1 MTAKQSLRSKDLK
14 KEVKSDVIPSEVEG
28 SSKLENTTRTGKI
41 ATSPKAPRN
50 DTLSIPVYSL
60 LGKEAGTM
68 DLPKEIFGAPVNKKL
83 LAQAL
88 RVYMA
93 NQKTLPGSTKTRGE
107 INATKAKV
115 WRQKG
120 TGRARHGAKS
130 APIFVGGG
138 VAFGPKPRNISLDL
152 PKKMK
157 HAALLSALS
166 AKALDQ
172 DIVGINGLDKAT
184 GKTKE
189 MALFVSALREKS
201 KGKSQKSE
209 SVLIVISEKQD
220 NVTRAVRNIDRL
232 NVLPVAQLNAYEILK
247 HHTLILTKESV
258 EKLAGDKKGAEKAN

>member
-1 MTAKQSLRSKDLK
+1 MPVK
-14 KEVKSDVIPSEVEG
+14 KEVKSSNKAIKE
-28 SSKLENTTRTGKI
+28 SSDATKYKKVVLLNSSI
-41 ATSPKAPRN
+41 AKNS
-50 DTLSIPVYSL
+50 LSIPVYSL
-60 LGKEAGTM
+60 LGKEAGSM
-68 DLPKEIFGAPVNKKL
+68 DLPKEIFGVEVNKKL
-83 LAQAL
+83 LAQAF

-93 NQKTLPGSTKTRGE
+93 NQKTQPGSTKTRGE

-130 APIFVGGG
+130 ATIFVGGG